1 MDAFTVPV
9 GTAPGEY
16 SISVDAALVNGNP
29 PSVVGKGLITVTHVG
44 QVPPTMTLA
53 KSGADITFSWSASCG
68 EGADNYAI
76 YEGILGSW
84 YSHDPLVCEDSG
96 APLEETVGPGPGD
109 LYYLLVP
116 RNDNEEGSYG
126 SDSIGAPRPAG
137 ASPCVTPRVLA
148 PCPP

>member
-1 MDAFTVPV
+1 VWR
-9 GTAPGEY
+9 EL
-16 SISVDAALVNGNP
+16 AALPGAGSPGARPRRVSRSRSGCRTARPPGCRARNGNHSGL
-29 PSVVGKGLITVTHVG
+29 PSGKGEQPAGSESL
-44 QVPPTMTLA
+44 
-53 KSGADITFSWSASCG
+53 
-68 EGADNYAI
+68 YAI

-116 RNDNEEGSYG
+116 RNDNEEGAYG